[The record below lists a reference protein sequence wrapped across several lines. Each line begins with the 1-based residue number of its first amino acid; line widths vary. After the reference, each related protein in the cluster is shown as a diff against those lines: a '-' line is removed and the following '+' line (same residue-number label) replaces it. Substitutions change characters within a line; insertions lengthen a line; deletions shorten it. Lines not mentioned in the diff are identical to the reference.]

1 MVANVLKSPGK
12 REGGGVQSQRV
23 AIRLGST
30 KPLILSRFYV
40 DTPCIVCRLRDTSQT
55 MERIVVAAA
64 ALNQTPLSWEENL
77 TNIREAIRQARSARA
92 QIVCLPELC
101 VTGYGCED
109 AFHSAGI
116 VKTALDYA
124 RMIVR
129 ESKGIVV
136 SFGLPLSVGGAVYN
150 VAALAAHGKLVGFVG
165 KQNLAGDGI
174 HYEPRWFKPWPR
186 GVAISVDVDGRDI
199 PVGDIYFDIDGIKV
213 GFEIC
218 EDAWVADR
226 PGQRLSQSGVDI
238 ILNPSA
244 SHFSFGKH
252 EVRKRLALE
261 GSRAFGVGYVYANL
275 LGNESGRLIYDG
287 DTVICSHGEVI
298 SEGDRF
304 SFEDVRVTTG
314 IVDVERSRIIRRRQA
329 SFRPHLESDPRC
341 VKVAKVRLLRT
352 RAPAQ
357 SKLLAPT
364 TKHEEFTDAVT
375 LGLFDYLR
383 KSRSEGF
390 VVSLSGGVDSSAAS
404 CLVALMVKRAL
415 QELGF
420 PVFAKKLSY
429 VSWIKTAKRE
439 SQIMKKI
446 LACVYQRTTN
456 SSTVTHDAALG
467 LAKEIGADFYDI
479 DISNLVAEYQTLIS
493 KATGEK
499 LSWEKHDLALQN
511 IQARVRSPSVWLLA
525 NLRRAL
531 LLSTSNRSE
540 AAVGY
545 TTMDGDSSG
554 GLSPLGG
561 IDKAYLR
568 VWLEWLEKEGPT
580 GLRKYPSLKRVNVQ
594 APTAELRPQKDK
606 QTDEKDLMPYEV
618 LDTIERYA
626 IRDKL
631 LPEDCL
637 ALVKEQYARRF
648 AESDLVAWVTRFFKL
663 WSINQWKRE
672 RYAPSFHLDD
682 ESLDPKTWCRF
693 PILSGGYAQELKG
706 LSSKKKGRR

>member
-1 MVANVLKSPGK
+1 
-12 REGGGVQSQRV
+12 
-23 AIRLGST
+23 
-30 KPLILSRFYV
+30 
-40 DTPCIVCRLRDTSQT
+40 

-64 ALNQTPLSWEENL
+64 ALNQTPLSWDENL
-77 TNIREAIRQARSARA
+77 ANIREAIRQARAARA

-116 VKTALDYA
+116 IETALVYA
-124 RMIVR
+124 RTVAR

-150 VAALAAHGKLVGFVG
+150 VAALAADGKLVGFVG

-186 GVAISVDVDGRDI
+186 CVVTSIDVDGRTV
-199 PVGDIYFDIDGIKV
+199 PVGDIYFDLDGIKV
-213 GFEIC
+213 GFEVC

-226 PGQRLSQSGVDI
+226 PGQRLAQHGVDI

-275 LGNESGRLIYDG
+275 LGNEAGRLIYDG
-287 DTVICSHGEVI
+287 DTLICSHGEVV

-304 SFEDVRVTTG
+304 SFHDVRVTTG
-314 IVDVERSRIIRRRQA
+314 IVDVERSRMLRRRQA
-329 SFRPHLESDPRC
+329 SFRPHLERDSRC
-341 VKVAKVRLLRT
+341 VDVSRVRLSRT
-352 RAPAQ
+352 RASVHP
-357 SKLLAPT
+357 KPLAPT

-390 VVSLSGGVDSSAAS
+390 VISLSGGVDSSAAT
-404 CLVALMVKRAL
+404 CLVALMVKRAIR
-415 QELGF
+415 ELGF
-420 PVFAKKLSY
+420 APFSRKLSY
-429 VSWIKTAKRE
+429 ISWMRGVKSE
-439 SQIMKKI
+439 SQVLKKL

-456 SSTVTHDAALG
+456 SSKVTHEAADG
-467 LAKEIGADFYDI
+467 LAKEVGADFYDI
-479 DISNLVAEYQTLIS
+479 DISDLVADYQALIS
-493 KATGEK
+493 KATGIK

-525 NLRRAL
+525 NLRRSL

-568 VWLEWLEKEGPT
+568 LWLAWLEKEGPA

-594 APTAELRPQKDK
+594 APTAELRPSKEK

-618 LDTIERYA
+618 LDAIERYA

-631 LPEDCL
+631 LPQEVL
-637 ALVKEQYARRF
+637 ALVTEQYARRF
-648 AESDLVAWVTRFFKL
+648 TESDLVGWVTRFFKL

-693 PILSGGYAQELKG
+693 PILSGGYAHELTG

>member
-1 MVANVLKSPGK
+1 
-12 REGGGVQSQRV
+12 
-23 AIRLGST
+23 
-30 KPLILSRFYV
+30 
-40 DTPCIVCRLRDTSQT
+40 
-55 MERIVVAAA
+55 MERILVAAA
-64 ALNQTPLSWEENL
+64 TLNQTPLAWEGNFA
-77 TNIREAIRQARSARA
+77 NIRDAIREAKRARA

-116 VKTALDYA
+116 VEEALEYGIRVA
-124 RMIVR
+124 R
-129 ESKGIVV
+129 EASGIVV
-136 SFGLPLSVGGAVYN
+136 AFGMPLSVSGAVYN
-150 VAALAAHGKLVGFVG
+150 VAALAVRGKIVGFVA

-186 GVAISVDVDGRDI
+186 GVVSSVTIRGREV
-199 PVGDIYFDIDGIKV
+199 PVGDISFSLDGINV

-226 PGQRLSQSGVDI
+226 PGLRLAQRGVDL

-244 SHFSFGKH
+244 SHFSFGKQ
-252 EVRKRLALE
+252 EVRKRLAVE

-275 LGNESGRLIYDG
+275 LGCEAGRLIYDG
-287 DTVICSHGEVI
+287 DTVICSHGAIV
-298 SEGDRF
+298 SEGERF
-304 SFEDVRVTTG
+304 SFKDVVVTTG
-314 IVDVERSRIIRRRQA
+314 VVDIERSRISRRRQA
-329 SFRPHLESDPRC
+329 SFRPDMTSRDDRVDVPG
-341 VKVAKVRLLRT
+341 VAIART
-352 RAPAQ
+352 RRA
-357 SKLLAPT
+357 SNGRDSSRM
-364 TKHEEFTDAVT
+364 TKHEEFLYAVT
-375 LGLFDYLR
+375 LGLFDYMR
-383 KSRSEGF
+383 KSKSEGF

-404 CLVALMVKRAL
+404 CLVALMVERACKD
-415 QELGF
+415 LGMNGF
-420 PVFAKKLSY
+420 KKKLSY
-429 VSWIKTAKRE
+429 ISW
-439 SQIMKKI
+439 MKQARTEPHVMKNI
-446 LACVYQRTTN
+446 LACIYQRTPQ
-456 SSTVTHDAALG
+456 SSKITSAAAVG
-467 LAKEIGADFYDI
+467 LAKELGAEFYDV
-479 DISNLVAEYQTLIS
+479 DISKLVAGYEELIS
-493 KATGEK
+493 KATGVK
-499 LSWEKHDLALQN
+499 LSWKEHDLPLQN

-525 NLRRAL
+525 NMRKAL

-568 VWLEWLEKEGPT
+568 TWLVWLEREGVK
-580 GLRKYPSLKRVNVQ
+580 GLKSYPSLKRVNQQ
-594 APTAELRPQKDK
+594 APTAELRPLKDK

-631 LPEDCL
+631 LPEDVL
-637 ALVKEQYARRF
+637 QLVTEQYGGRYK
-648 AESDLVAWVTRFFKL
+648 ESDLTAWVIRFFTL

-693 PILSGGYAQELKG
+693 PILSGGYAEELRK
-706 LSSKKKGRR
+706 LSPQPKRRR